1 MKTTLRT
8 IRLLQDI
15 LKKNVEERPD
25 KVALICEGQSL
36 TYRQIDSMSN
46 RIANA
51 LLANGIKDGDRIL
64 FYLLNSVEQVVGI
77 FAALKA
83 NAVFVGVD
91 SSNTFESLEHIASD
105 CDAAGLMTYSHRA
118 EIAERL
124 MQKIPSLCVTVLVG
138 KKPDQCAAGLLSY
151 DEVLATYQDELPPQ
165 HMIEGD
171 LAYLIYTSGSTGQS
185 KGVMV
190 THRSILFTIQSG
202 IEYMEQSEEE
212 VQISP
217 LQLSFS
223 PGINQLFQIF
233 RIGGTLVLEKS
244 LAFPAATLKRMEALR
259 VTGLSGVPTMLT
271 LLMQMN
277 LDHYDLS
284 SLRYMSSVGAAL
296 APSLIQKIRRQLP
309 NVSIYSYYG
318 MAEASYSLGLA
329 PSEIDSRPASVGK
342 PFPGTQAWILDEKG
356 QRASPN
362 EIGELILRGTHVRS
376 GYWNY
381 PEETARRF
389 RSGLVPGETVCHSGD
404 MFRMDSEGYFY
415 FVGRSDEIIKSGA
428 KKVVPKEIE
437 NALYCLEGVL
447 EAAAIGVDDP
457 ILGQAIKVFV
467 VPTPQARASL
477 LPDRILLHCK
487 QTLEAYKV
495 PRDIEIRDSLPKTSS
510 GKIMKKNLA

>member
-1 MKTTLRT
+1 MKTLPPA
-8 IRLLQDI
+8 IRLLQGI
-15 LKKNVEERPD
+15 LKKNAEERPD
-25 KVALICEGQSL
+25 KIALICENENL
-36 TYRQIDSMSN
+36 TYHQIDVMSN
-46 RIANA
+46 RMANSFRQ
-51 LLANGIKDGDRIL
+51 NGIKDGDRIL
-64 FYLLNSVEQVVGI
+64 FYLLNGIEQVVGI

-91 SSNTFESLEHIASD
+91 SGNTFETLKHIASD
-105 CDAAGLMTYSHRA
+105 CAAAGLVTYSHRA
-118 EIAERL
+118 TIAECL
-124 MQKIPSLCVTVLVG
+124 MDEVSSLRVTILVG
-138 KKPDQCAAGLLSY
+138 QKPDRFAEGFLSY
-151 DEVLATYQDELPPQ
+151 DEVQATYQDELPPQ

-233 RIGGTLVLEKS
+233 HIGGTLILEKS
-244 LAFPAATLKRMEALR
+244 LAFPAATLKRMETLK
-259 VTGLSGVPTMLT
+259 VTGFSGVPTMLT

-277 LDHYDLS
+277 LDRYDLS
-284 SLRYMSSVGAAL
+284 SLRYISSVGAAL
-296 APSLIQKIRRQLP
+296 APSLIQKIRQKLP

-329 PSEIDSRPASVGK
+329 PSQIDDRPASVGK
-342 PFPGTQAWILDEKG
+342 PFPGTQAWIIDEKG
-356 QRASPN
+356 QRVAPN
-362 EIGELILRGTHVRS
+362 ETGELVLRGTHVRS
-376 GYWNY
+376 GYWNHA
-381 PEETARRF
+381 EETAQRF
-389 RSGLVPGETVCHSGD
+389 KSGLVPGETVCHSGD
-404 MFRMDSEGYFY
+404 IFRMDSEGYFY
-415 FVGRSDEIIKSGA
+415 FIGRSDEIIKSGA

-437 NALYCLEGVL
+437 NALYGLEGVL
-447 EAAAIGVDDP
+447 EAAAVGVDDP

-467 VPTPQARASL
+467 VPTPQAKATL
-477 LPDRILLHCK
+477 MPDHILRHCK

-495 PRDIEIRDSLPKTSS
+495 PRDIELRDSLPKTSS
-510 GKIMKKNLA
+510 GKIMKKSLT